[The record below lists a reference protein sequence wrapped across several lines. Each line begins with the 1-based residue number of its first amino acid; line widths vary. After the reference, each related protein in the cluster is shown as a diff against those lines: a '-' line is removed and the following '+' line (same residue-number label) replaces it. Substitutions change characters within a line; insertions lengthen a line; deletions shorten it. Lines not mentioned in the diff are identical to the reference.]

1 MQSSNISILRRGSK
15 GQTVKYLQELLK
27 SAGYSVAIDGI
38 FGPATEAA
46 VKKFQ
51 KDRGL
56 VVDGIVGPKT
66 WSYLEPAC

>member
-1 MQSSNISILRRGSK
+1 MQTSNTSILRQGSK
-15 GQTVKYLQELLK
+15 GQSVKYLQELLK
-27 SAGYSVAIDGI
+27 SAAYPVAIDSI

-51 KDRGL
+51 HDRGL